1 MHTHELSVSTAVP
14 LFRTLNTKVFFVR
27 PISVWVNGYFFISF
41 KEFPPCIYFFL
52 LRAITSVQSER
63 IITSKSTKLSI
74 NYHSI
79 TDIMYNS
86 NNGFTLTYYPILQ
99 LLDFKQRKVERRQWI
114 SFIVTDGYTLRDMH
128 VYPSLSIDPLLE
140 NTRVFDVI
148 TIRQY
153 QDQTGSFDGNFEG
166 EAYFPEGHNEVNQ
179 TITKKKKRSK
189 SNNISFLFITTLNM
203 WIVHTV
209 LKLNTNHQNDYTNHF
224 DMKRSYPVFSVHVI
238 IPSSL

>member
-14 LFRTLNTKVFFVR
+14 LFRTLNTKVFFR
-27 PISVWVNGYFFISF
+27 SSNFRLGQRIFFHIFQRISSLYL
-41 KEFPPCIYFFL
+41 FFL

-114 SFIVTDGYTLRDMH
+114 SFIVTDGYTLRGMH
-128 VYPSLSIDPLLE
+128 VYLSLSINPL
-140 NTRVFDVI
+140 
-148 TIRQY
+148 
-153 QDQTGSFDGNFEG
+153 FE
-166 EAYFPEGHNEVNQ
+166 
-179 TITKKKKRSK
+179 T
-189 SNNISFLFITTLNM
+189 
-203 WIVHTV
+203 
-209 LKLNTNHQNDYTNHF
+209 
-224 DMKRSYPVFSVHVI
+224 PVY
-238 IPSSL
+238 LML